1 MKVCG
6 FDIGDLEGLFLWKSL
21 NIDGVGLEGKLKDYW
36 VCNGS

>member
-21 NIDGVGLEGKLKDYW
+21 TIDGIGLEGNW